1 MCEGYILEWLDTLI
15 TVSLDPAKI
24 DFNTSQD
31 MHHSEL
37 VSKIAD
43 EKNKIQTFL
52 KNIVYAAGDEKKIK
66 LLINQCH
73 SDLVILLEQAME
85 NQLKYP
91 VRNAELN
98 KINGEIISCVDDL
111 ISFIE
116 IRFPAYLSPDERV
129 PATLLLVIKK
139 ELKQRLDKLK
149 ANQEW
154 KDFNNGIVDLML
166 YELYS
171 FMSCSKDEHSF
182 VFREI
187 SYVNELVKELEKL
200 NDGKNS
206 SEVYTPLDEMLI
218 YMNFNSR
225 TYMDHLIQ
233 RVSKKIHARESI
245 SEKIEMLLFYSKEFK
260 QILRKPG
267 VAFNSEHKNIDVTIG
282 GWFTQE
288 IFYLEKKL
296 QYTGALLNENFHKP
310 VHKDNPASKVLCI
323 LSVDQMAIIL
333 RSVDDLKILKARSL
347 NAVFK
352 TIVPYLSTP
361 SRENISYDSMRSK
374 SYAVETRDKEIVIQ
388 TLEQMIQK
396 IAEY

>member
-1 MCEGYILEWLDTLI
+1 MCEGYILEWLDMLI
-15 TVSLDPAKI
+15 TVSLDPAKV

-37 VSKIAD
+37 VSKIGD

-52 KNIVYAAGDEKKIK
+52 KNIVYATGDEKKIK

-73 SDLVILLEQAME
+73 SDLIILSEQAME

-91 VRNAELN
+91 VKNTELN
-98 KINGEIISCVDDL
+98 KINVEIISCVDDL

-116 IRFPAYLSPDERV
+116 TRFLAYLSPNERI
-129 PATLLLVIKK
+129 PATLLLEIKK
-139 ELKQRLDKLK
+139 DLKQRLDKLK

-154 KDFNNGIVDLML
+154 MDFDKYVIGILL

-171 FMSCSKDEHSF
+171 FIDCSKDEHSF
-182 VFREI
+182 KLREI
-187 SYVNELVKELEKL
+187 FYVKELVKELEKL
-200 NDGKNS
+200 NDGQNS

-218 YMNFNSR
+218 YMNFNSKL
-225 TYMDHLIQ
+225 YIDNLIQ
-233 RVSKKIHARESI
+233 RLSEKINTCESI
-245 SEKIEMLLFYSKEFK
+245 SEKIETLSFHAKEFK
-260 QILRKPG
+260 QIFRKLG
-267 VAFNSEHKNIDVTIG
+267 VAFNSDHKNIDVTIG

-296 QYTGALLNENFHKP
+296 QHTGTLLNGNFDKP
-310 VHKDNPASKVLCI
+310 VHRDNYASKVLCI
-323 LSVDQMAIIL
+323 LSVDQMAIML

-347 NAVFK
+347 NTVFK
-352 TIVPYLSTP
+352 TIVPYLSTS
-361 SRENISYDSMRSK
+361 SRVNISYDSMRSK
-374 SYAVETRDKEIVIQ
+374 SYAVETRDKEIVIH

-396 IAEY
+396 IMEY

>member
-15 TVSLDPAKI
+15 TVSLDSAKI
-24 DFNTSQD
+24 DLNISQGV
-31 MHHSEL
+31 HHEEL
-37 VSKIAD
+37 LSKIED
-43 EKNKIQTFL
+43 EKNKIQTFI
-52 KNIVYAAGDEKKIK
+52 KNAVYASGSEKKIK

-73 SDLVILLEQAME
+73 SDLVFLLEQAME

-91 VRNAELN
+91 VKNTELN
-98 KINGEIISCVDDL
+98 KINVEIISCVDDL
-111 ISFIE
+111 VSFIE
-116 IRFPAYLSPDERV
+116 IRFPAYISPDERV

-139 ELKQRLDKLK
+139 DLKQRLDKLR

-154 KDFNNGIVDLML
+154 KDFDKCVTDLLL
-166 YELYS
+166 YELCS
-171 FMSCSKDEHSF
+171 FIDCSKNEHSF
-182 VFREI
+182 KFREI
-187 SYVNELVKELEKL
+187 SYVKELVKELEKL

-218 YMNFNSR
+218 YMNFNSKP
-225 TYMDHLIQ
+225 YMDNLIQ
-233 RVSKKIHARESI
+233 RLSEKIHSSESI
-245 SEKIEMLLFYSKEFK
+245 SEKVEMLLFYSKEFK

-296 QYTGALLNENFHKP
+296 QHTSALLSGNFGKP
-310 VHKDNPASKVLCI
+310 IRKDDHTSKVLCT
-323 LSVDQMAIIL
+323 LSVDQMAIVL
-333 RSVDDLKILKARSL
+333 RSFDELKILKARSL

-361 SRENISYDSMRSK
+361 VRENISYDSMRSK

-388 TLEQMIQK
+388 TLEQIIQK
-396 IAEY
+396 IMEY